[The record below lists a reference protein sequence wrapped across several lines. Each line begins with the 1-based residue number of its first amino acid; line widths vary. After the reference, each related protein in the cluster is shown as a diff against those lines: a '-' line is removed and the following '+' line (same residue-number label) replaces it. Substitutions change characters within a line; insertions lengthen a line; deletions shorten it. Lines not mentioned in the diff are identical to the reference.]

1 MTCFETISPAPSVYP
16 PPEDLL
22 GRPMGSLRV
31 SVTDRCNLRCQYCM
45 PEKDYLW
52 LARENLLTFEEI
64 TRLIDIFTALGV
76 RDVHLTGGEPL
87 LRRDL
92 PRLVRMLARNSLIN
106 DLALTTNGIF
116 LAGQAQALRDAGL
129 HRITVSLDTL
139 RRQTFRDLTRRD
151 AHAQVL
157 EGIEAIRE
165 ARFANIKLDTVV
177 VKGINADELG
187 DIVEFSRQRNIE
199 PRFIEYMDVGGATQW
214 SINQVVSRRQIIE
227 ILSQRYGRIEPL
239 MSRDRAPAERF
250 LLPGGMIF
258 GIVASTTSPFCEQC
272 DRSRLTAD
280 GIWLLCL
287 YALTGLDLRRMLRG
301 GASSAEV
308 QSKIVDAWQGREYR
322 GAEER
327 IALRLRVALV
337 GIEQLRGDPHLGMHT
352 RGG

>member
-1 MTCFETISPAPSVYP
+1 MASLYAISPLTTVY

-64 TRLIDIFTALGV
+64 TRLVDIFTALGV

-87 LRRDL
+87 LRREL
-92 PRLVRMLARNSLIN
+92 PRLVRMLARNSLIE

-116 LAGQAQALRDAGL
+116 LAEQAQALGDAGL

-139 RRQTFRDLTRRD
+139 RPQTFRDLTRRD
-151 AHAQVL
+151 IHARVL

-165 ARFANIKLDTVV
+165 VGFAKIKMDTVV
-177 VKGINADELG
+177 VKGVNDDELG
-187 DIVEFSRQRNIE
+187 DILEFSRQRGIE
-199 PRFIEYMDVGGATQW
+199 ARFIEYMDVGGATQW
-214 SINQVVSRRQIIE
+214 SIGQVISRSQILE
-227 ILSQRYGRIEPL
+227 ILRRRYGQIEPVT
-239 MSRDRAPAERF
+239 STDRAPAERF
-250 LLPGGMIF
+250 LLPGGTIF
-258 GIVASTTSPFCEQC
+258 GIVASTTTPFCRQC

-280 GIWLLCL
+280 GMWLLCL
-287 YALTGLDLRRMLRG
+287 YALKGLDLRRMLRAG
-301 GASSAEV
+301 VPPEEV
-308 QSKIVDAWQGREYR
+308 QSEIVDAWQSREYR

-327 IALRLRVALV
+327 TTLRLRAALV
-337 GIEQLRGDPHLGMHT
+337 DIEQLRGDPHLEMHT

>member
-1 MTCFETISPAPSVYP
+1 MTCLYAISPSTTVY

-64 TRLIDIFTALGV
+64 THLISIFTTLGV

-92 PRLVRMLARNSLIN
+92 PKLVRILACNTLIK

-139 RRQTFRDLTRRD
+139 RPQKFRDLTRRD

-157 EGIEAIRE
+157 EGIEALRE

-177 VKGINADELG
+177 MKGINDDELG
-187 DIVEFSRQRNIE
+187 DIVEFSRQRGIE
-199 PRFIEYMDVGGATQW
+199 ARFIEYMDVGGATQW
-214 SINQVVSRRQIIE
+214 SMTQVVSRSQIIE
-227 ILSQRYGRIEPL
+227 ILSRRYGRIETV

-250 LLPGGMIF
+250 LLPGGTIF
-258 GIVASTTSPFCEQC
+258 GIVASTTSPFCQQC

-280 GIWLLCL
+280 GMWLLCL
-287 YALTGLDLRRMLRG
+287 YALRGLDLRRMLRG
-301 GASSAEV
+301 GASPAEV
-308 QSKIVDAWQGREYR
+308 HSEIVDAWQRREYR

-327 IALRLRVALV
+327 TALRLRAALV
-337 GIEQLRGDPHLGMHT
+337 GIEQLRRDPHLEMHT

>member
-1 MTCFETISPAPSVYP
+1 MATRYAISPSTTVS

-64 TRLIDIFTALGV
+64 TRLISIFTALGV
-76 RDVHLTGGEPL
+76 HDVHLTGGEPL

-92 PRLVRMLARNSLIN
+92 PVLVRMLARNPLIN

-139 RRQTFRDLTRRD
+139 RPQTFRDLTGRD
-151 AHAQVL
+151 GLARVL
-157 EGIEAIRE
+157 DGIEAIRE
-165 ARFANIKLDTVV
+165 ARFANVKLDTVV
-177 VKGINADELG
+177 VKGVNDDELG
-187 DIVEFSRQRNIE
+187 DIVEFSRQRGIE
-199 PRFIEYMDVGGATQW
+199 ARFIEYMDVGGATQW
-214 SINQVVSRRQIIE
+214 SMNQVISRSEIVE
-227 ILSQRYGRIEPL
+227 ILSRRYGRIEPVIP
-239 MSRDRAPAERF
+239 MDRAPAERF
-250 LLPGGMIF
+250 LLPGGTFF
-258 GIVASTTSPFCEQC
+258 GIVASTTTPFCQQC

-280 GIWLLCL
+280 GMWFLCL
-287 YALTGLDLRRMLRG
+287 YAIKGLDLRRMLRG
-301 GASSAEV
+301 GASSGEMQSEV
-308 QSKIVDAWQGREYR
+308 VDAWQRREYR

-327 IALRLRVALV
+327 TALRLRAALV
-337 GIEQLRGDPHLGMHT
+337 GIEQLRGDPHLEMHT

>member
-1 MTCFETISPAPSVYP
+1 MASLYPIPPSTIVY
-16 PPEDLL
+16 PPEDLF

-64 TRLIDIFTALGV
+64 TRLIGIFTAFGV

-92 PRLVRMLARNSLIN
+92 PRLVGMLAANPLIE

-116 LAGQAQALRDAGL
+116 LAEQAQLLRDAGL

-139 RRQTFRDLTRRD
+139 RPQTFRDLTGRD
-151 AHAQVL
+151 VHARVL

-165 ARFANIKLDTVV
+165 ARFANVKLDTVV
-177 VKGINADELG
+177 VKGVNDDELG
-187 DIVEFSRQRNIE
+187 DIVEFSRQRGIE
-199 PRFIEYMDVGGATQW
+199 ARFIEYMDVGGATHW
-214 SINQVVSRRQIIE
+214 SMNQVISRAEIIE
-227 ILSQRYGRIEPL
+227 ILSRRYGRIEPVIPIG
-239 MSRDRAPAERF
+239 RAPAERF
-250 LLPGGMIF
+250 LLPGGTVF
-258 GIVASTTSPFCEQC
+258 GIVASTTTPFCQQC

-280 GIWLLCL
+280 GMWLLCL
-287 YALTGLDLRRMLRG
+287 YALIGLDLRRLVRG
-301 GASSAEV
+301 GASLGEV
-308 QSKIVDAWQGREYR
+308 QSEIVYAWQRREYR

-327 IALRLRVALV
+327 TALRLRAALV
-337 GIEQLRGDPHLGMHT
+337 GIEQLRGDPHLEMHT

>member
-1 MTCFETISPAPSVYP
+1 
-16 PPEDLL
+16 
-22 GRPMGSLRV
+22 
-31 SVTDRCNLRCQYCM
+31 
-45 PEKDYLW
+45 
-52 LARENLLTFEEI
+52 
-64 TRLIDIFTALGV
+64 
-76 RDVHLTGGEPL
+76 
-87 LRRDL
+87 
-92 PRLVRMLARNSLIN
+92 MLARNSLIN

-116 LAGQAQALRDAGL
+116 LAKQAQILRDAGL

-139 RRQTFRDLTRRD
+139 RPQTFRDLTRQD

-157 EGIEAIRE
+157 EGIEAVLG
-165 ARFANIKLDTVV
+165 AHFAEVKLDTVV
-177 VKGINADELG
+177 VKGINEDELG

-214 SINQVVSRRQIIE
+214 SMNQVVSRSQIIE

-250 LLPGGMIF
+250 LLPDGMIF
-258 GIVASTTSPFCEQC
+258 GIVASTTSPFCQQC

-287 YALTGLDLRRMLRG
+287 YALTGLDLRQMLRG

-322 GAEER
+322 EAEER
-327 IALRLRVALV
+327 TALRLRAALV
-337 GIEQLRGDPHLGMHT
+337 GIEQLRGDPHLEMHT

>member
-1 MTCFETISPAPSVYP
+1 
-16 PPEDLL
+16 
-22 GRPMGSLRV
+22 MGSLRV

-116 LAGQAQALRDAGL
+116 LAKQAQILRDAGL

-157 EGIEAIRE
+157 EGIEAVLG
-165 ARFANIKLDTVV
+165 ARFAEVKLDTVV
-177 VKGINADELG
+177 VKGINDDELG
-187 DIVEFSRQRNIE
+187 DIVEFSRQRDIE

-214 SINQVVSRRQIIE
+214 SMNQVVSRSQIIE

-239 MSRDRAPAERF
+239 RSRNRAPAERF

-258 GIVASTTSPFCEQC
+258 GIVASTTSPFCQQC

-308 QSKIVDAWQGREYR
+308 QSKIVDAWQSREYR

-327 IALRLRVALV
+327 TALRLRAAMV
-337 GIEQLRGDPHLGMHT
+337 GIEQLRGDPHLEMHT

>member
-1 MTCFETISPAPSVYP
+1 
-16 PPEDLL
+16 
-22 GRPMGSLRV
+22 
-31 SVTDRCNLRCQYCM
+31 
-45 PEKDYLW
+45 
-52 LARENLLTFEEI
+52 
-64 TRLIDIFTALGV
+64 
-76 RDVHLTGGEPL
+76 
-87 LRRDL
+87 
-92 PRLVRMLARNSLIN
+92 
-106 DLALTTNGIF
+106 
-116 LAGQAQALRDAGL
+116 
-129 HRITVSLDTL
+129 
-139 RRQTFRDLTRRD
+139 
-151 AHAQVL
+151 
-157 EGIEAIRE
+157 
-165 ARFANIKLDTVV
+165 
-177 VKGINADELG
+177 
-187 DIVEFSRQRNIE
+187 
-199 PRFIEYMDVGGATQW
+199 
-214 SINQVVSRRQIIE
+214 
-227 ILSQRYGRIEPL
+227 

-337 GIEQLRGDPHLGMHT
+337 GIEQLRGDPHLEMHT

>member
-1 MTCFETISPAPSVYP
+1 MASLKSISPSTTVY

-76 RDVHLTGGEPL
+76 HDVHLTGGEPL

-92 PRLVRMLARNSLIN
+92 PRLVRMLARNSLIE

-116 LAGQAQALRDAGL
+116 LAEQAQALRDAGL

-139 RRQTFRDLTRRD
+139 RPQTFRDLTGRD
-151 AHAQVL
+151 VHARVL
-157 EGIEAIRE
+157 EGIEAIRDH
-165 ARFANIKLDTVV
+165 FANIKLDTVV
-177 VKGINADELG
+177 VKGINDDELG
-187 DIVEFSRQRNIE
+187 DIVEFSRHRGIE

-214 SINQVVSRRQIIE
+214 SMNQVVSRNEIIE
-227 ILSQRYGRIEPL
+227 ILSRRYGQIEPVI
-239 MSRDRAPAERF
+239 STDRAPAERF
-250 LLPGGMIF
+250 LLPDGTIF
-258 GIVASTTSPFCEQC
+258 GIVASTTTPFCRQC

-280 GIWLLCL
+280 GMWLLCL
-287 YALTGLDLRRMLRG
+287 YALKGLDLRRMLRA
-301 GASSAEV
+301 GASPGEV
-308 QSKIVDAWQGREYR
+308 QSEIVDAWLNREYR

-327 IALRLRVALV
+327 TAQRWRAALV
-337 GIEQLRGDPHLGMHT
+337 GIEQLRGDPHLEMHT